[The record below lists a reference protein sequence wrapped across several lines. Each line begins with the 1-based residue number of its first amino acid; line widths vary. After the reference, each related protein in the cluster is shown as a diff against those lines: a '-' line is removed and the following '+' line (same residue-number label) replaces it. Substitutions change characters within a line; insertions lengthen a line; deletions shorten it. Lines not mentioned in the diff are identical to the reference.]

1 MLCNLPLVEAG
12 SLARNDYYA
21 NLRCRD
27 WRNDLAFV
35 NAIIKSN
42 AEARRLSCKAPRRIL
57 ETLTPS
63 SVLLSLAITMV
74 SEYTVFRGV
83 EGIIK
88 SRLTQKPQLGPKD
101 ILVRITHSGV
111 CATDLAYVP
120 YGIALGHEGVGIVE
134 AIGSGVTQFKVGE
147 RAGGGY
153 HRDSCGHCSY
163 CLTARD
169 IWCYERSIFGET
181 DFNNGTFGE
190 YYVGKETYLHKIPHG
205 LASEHAAPLQCAG
218 ATTYNAL
225 VQVVKPGER
234 VGIVGI
240 GGLGHLAI
248 QFAQKFGTEVVVF
261 STSKSKE
268 DEAKKLGASE
278 FYLFDGL
285 EELQKPVNTLVVA
298 GSKYP
303 DWSKYVLSTS
313 GSEETADTLR
323 RFMQKNVLARGGNV
337 IPLAAPHGPLTL
349 PSVTH
354 STHWKT
360 LG

>member
-1 MLCNLPLVEAG
+1 
-12 SLARNDYYA
+12 
-21 NLRCRD
+21 
-27 WRNDLAFV
+27 
-35 NAIIKSN
+35 
-42 AEARRLSCKAPRRIL
+42 LSCKAPRRIL
-57 ETLTPS
+57 ETSTPS
-63 SVLLSLAITMV
+63 SVLLSLAIAMV

-88 SRLTQKPQLGPKD
+88 SSLTQKPQLGPKD

-303 DWSKYVLSTS
+303 DWSKYVTFSPLLGQKKLLIPYADSCRRMCWPEAVMSSLSP
-313 GSEETADTLR
+313 LL
-323 RFMQKNVLARGGNV
+323 MAR
-337 IPLAAPHGPLTL
+337 
-349 PSVTH
+349 
-354 STHWKT
+354 
-360 LG
+360 

>member
-1 MLCNLPLVEAG
+1 MRMLDKNVRYSSLPDLQTSVYCILVFPIVITTT
-12 SLARNDYYA
+12 SLAVA
-21 NLRCRD
+21 M
-27 WRNDLAFV
+27 
-35 NAIIKSN
+35 
-42 AEARRLSCKAPRRIL
+42 E
-57 ETLTPS
+57 
-63 SVLLSLAITMV
+63 

-83 EGIIK
+83 EGAIK
-88 SRLTQKPQLGPKD
+88 PSLAQKPHLGPKD
-101 ILVRITHSGV
+101 ILIKITHSGV

-134 AIGSGVTQFKVGE
+134 AIGSEVTQFKVGE

-153 HRDSCGHCSY
+153 HRDSCGHCGY
-163 CLTARD
+163 CLSAQD

-181 DFNNGTFGE
+181 DYNNGTFGE
-190 YYVGKETYLHKIPHG
+190 YYVGKETYLHKIPEG

-248 QFAQKFGTEVVVF
+248 QFAQKLGTEVVVF

-268 DEAKKLGASE
+268 DEARKLGASE
-278 FYLFDGL
+278 FCLLDGL
-285 EELQKPVNTLVVA
+285 DELQRPVHTLVVA

-303 DWSKYVLSTS
+303 DWNKYVLFIS
-313 GSEETADTLR
+313 GSGNIVDILH

-337 IPLAAPHGPLTL
+337 IPLVAPHGPLTL
-349 PSVTH
+349 P
-354 STHWKT
+354 
-360 LG
+360 